1 MSLEVI
7 IAVSLPIV
15 LFGTAL
21 VIKIKEKK

>member
-7 IAVSLPIV
+7 IAVTLPIV
-15 LFGTAL
+15 LFGAAL